1 VSLFNFKLMEPAT
14 IESLSVLRT
23 KSGAE
28 VDKEIYAFKDKGG
41 RDLGLRFDLTVG
53 MTRYVC
59 SRRDLRPPVKLACV
73 GGVWRYDEPQHA
85 RYRFHTQWDVEVYG
99 AGSIDSD
106 AEVIDFSRSIF
117 DRLGMAKD
125 SVEIGDRRVIQ
136 EFISKRLKIQS
147 EEKAVEIMRAL
158 DKVQKKS
165 RTELK
170 KEYTAKGFESKDLEM
185 LLEFGNLKGSPKT
198 VLSRLAE
205 LKLDSAAELGE
216 LADRLSS
223 RGVRNYEYNLSIV
236 RGIDYYTAVVF
247 EVVDSAHPDL
257 GSLCGGGRYDL
268 LPKLLGRPDISATGA
283 AGGIDRAAL
292 SLEGAKAKPPPLTLV
307 AFASKD
313 VYGNALELLSKIRSA
328 GVKGEIQT
336 QDRTLGKQLEDASA
350 MGARWALILGKKEL
364 SAGMVTLR
372 DMTRRTETQLP
383 FNDALES
390 IAKGD

>member
-1 VSLFNFKLMEPAT
+1 MEPAT
-14 IESLSVLRT
+14 IESLSVLRV
-23 KSGAE
+23 KSGTE

-41 RDLGLRFDLTVG
+41 RDVGLRFDLTVG

-59 SRRDLRPPVKLACV
+59 SRRDLRPPVKVACV

-136 EFISKRLKIQS
+136 EFISKRLRIDSQ
-147 EEKAVEIMRAL
+147 ERAVELMRAL
-158 DKVQKKS
+158 DKVRKKS
-165 RTELK
+165 RTDLLR
-170 KEYTAKGFESKDLEM
+170 EYTEKGFEAKDLEM
-185 LLEFGNLKGSPKT
+185 LLEFGSQKGTPKA
-198 VLSRLAE
+198 VLARLGE
-205 LKLDSAAELGE
+205 LKLESAAELGE
-216 LADRLSS
+216 LADRLSD

-247 EVVDSAHPDL
+247 EVVDTARPDL

-268 LPKLLGRPDISATGA
+268 LPKLLGRADLSATGA
-283 AGGIDRAAL
+283 AGGIDRAAF
-292 SLEGAKAKPPPLTLV
+292 SLEDVKTEQPPLTLV

-313 VYGNALELLSKIRSA
+313 VYRSALELLAKTRSA
-328 GVKGEIQT
+328 GVRAEMMPQE
-336 QDRTLGKQLEDASA
+336 RPLGKQLEDASA
-350 MGARWALILGKKEL
+350 MGARWALILGKNEL
-364 SAGMVTLR
+364 SSGVVTLR
-372 DMTRRTETQLP
+372 DMRQRNEAQLR
-383 FNDALES
+383 FDDALERIS
-390 IAKGD
+390 KRD

>member
-1 VSLFNFKLMEPAT
+1 MEPAT
-14 IESLSVLRT
+14 IESLSILRA
-23 KSGAE
+23 KSGTD
-28 VDKEIYAFKDKGG
+28 VDKEIYSFKDKGG

-85 RYRFHTQWDVEVYG
+85 RYRFHTQWDVEIYG
-99 AGSIDSD
+99 ASSIDAD
-106 AEVIDFSRSIF
+106 AEVIDFGRSIF
-117 DRLGMAKD
+117 DRLGMSKD

-136 EFISKRLKIQS
+136 EFISKRLKVDS
-147 EEKAVEIMRAL
+147 EERAVEMMRAL

-165 RTELK
+165 RSELV
-170 KEYTAKGFESKDLEM
+170 KEYTEKGFKQSDLEM
-185 LLEFGNLKGSPKT
+185 LLEFGNLKGTPSA
-198 VLSRLAE
+198 VLSKLGE
-205 LKLDSAAELGE
+205 LKLDSAAELAE

-223 RGVRNYEYNLSIV
+223 RGLRNYEYNLSIV

-247 EVVDSAHPDL
+247 EVVDSARPDL

-268 LPKLLGRPDISATGA
+268 LPKLLGRPDLAATGA

-292 SLEGAKAKPPPLTLV
+292 SLEGVKSVPVHLTLV

-313 VYGNALELLSKIRSA
+313 VYGKALELLAKLRAA
-328 GVKGEIQT
+328 GVRAEIQA
-336 QDRTLGKQLEDASA
+336 QDRPLGKQLEDASA
-350 MGARWALILGKKEL
+350 MGATWALIIGKKEI
-364 SAGMVTLR
+364 SAGTVTLR
-372 DMTRRTETQLP
+372 DMRQRNEAQLP
-383 FNDALES
+383 FGEALER